1 MCRIKLAQVVFTLY
15 EIVKESVAGTDP
27 VQCEQ
32 EQELRCVAGI
42 TSFKNGAK

>member
-1 MCRIKLAQVVFTLY
+1 MFTLY
-15 EIVKESVAGTDP
+15 GIVKRSVAETDL

-42 TSFKNGAK
+42 TAFENGGK